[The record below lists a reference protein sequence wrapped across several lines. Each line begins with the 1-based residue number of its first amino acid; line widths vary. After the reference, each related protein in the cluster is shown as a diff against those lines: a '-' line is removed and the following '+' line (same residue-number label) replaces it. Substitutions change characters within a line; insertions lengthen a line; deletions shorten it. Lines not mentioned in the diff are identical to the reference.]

1 MENNTITHV
10 QLKVE
15 GKEIHAY
22 AVNSIDNTFI
32 KLTVE
37 RNHIKDVPLLAPA
50 ILFVYKGF
58 TDLLVNEGIVDIVK
72 AEDDE
77 PIHIVTL
84 TKDAYDIFEKEGE
97 IAFRVNQVEGVVRQ

>member
-15 GKEIHAY
+15 GKEIHVF
-22 AVNSIDNTFI
+22 AVDSNTKQYI
-32 KLTVE
+32 QL
-37 RNHIKDVPLLAPA
+37 NVPKINVKQAQELAPA
-50 ILFVYKGF
+50 ILFIYKGF

-72 AEDDE
+72 AEENE

-84 TKDAYDIFEKEGE
+84 TKQAYDILDREGD
-97 IAFRVNQVEGVVRQ
+97 IAFHVNQVEGVVKQ